1 MKIRTCGVEGYARM
15 ECIGEGAVRASIR
28 SRCCLLLRPVK
39 VQALEAGA
47 KDCGMHFVDV
57 NEQNPGALAF
67 YKKHGFEIASRD
79 EYDDAGRPFPI
90 LHLALAPEA

>member
-1 MKIRTCGVEGYARM
+1 MHRGGGGACEYKIEMLFVAPACQGSG
-15 ECIGEGAVRASIR
+15 IG
-28 SRCCLLLRPVK
+28 SRLI
-39 VQALEAGA
+39 AFA